1 MNLCRPDAPLRDARH
16 ALHHLMHASPSVIL
30 IDASGLDEDCQP
42 AAPIAEWFSIHGG
55 ADTAESVPSPPFMT
69 KWTTASSE
77 RTRGHHLAW
86 VPSTIEII
94 RNDGPARAE
103 IHLSGRSIRDNR
115 QRAGLALRDSRQPIS
130 PPLRPES
137 ISLPLDTSLM
147 QDRLR
152 RQPTQVQSDEDYLGM
167 ELHNLMASSRW
178 QVRPLPSYGKR
189 PTSIG
194 SKCHVVACF

>member
-1 MNLCRPDAPLRDARH
+1 
-16 ALHHLMHASPSVIL
+16 
-30 IDASGLDEDCQP
+30 
-42 AAPIAEWFSIHGG
+42 
-55 ADTAESVPSPPFMT
+55 MT

-167 ELHNLMASSRW
+167 ELHNRYCGVGAMKIVPTGAGAPGEITPRDAASWPVLGGKSGRFHLMANDP
-178 QVRPLPSYGKR
+178 RPLAPSV
-189 PTSIG
+189 TSLPVFDQRNG
-194 SKCHVVACF
+194 LTGGAKQTRTRLSASRCTTWSTARS